1 MDTGAMIAAIEPTSA
16 NTAGPV
22 YQLKVVLMGTR
33 RPIWRRVQVPGN
45 ANLGW
50 LHAVLQIGMGWT
62 NSHLHQFN
70 LGTAL
75 YSDTRAHCAEFVGD
89 PEILEERKAVLQD
102 VVSDAQ
108 TVFGYEYDFGDSW
121 EHEVVVEKI
130 LPPDATV
137 SAVARC
143 VDGARACPPED
154 CGGVDGYEDLLR
166 ILKKPKHPEHQ
177 SMKTWLGGA
186 FDAEAFSV
194 ETTNAWLGRL
204 KWPKVTE
211 ALLRK
216 VLLAR
221 DGSRE

>member
-1 MDTGAMIAAIEPTSA
+1 MIAAIDPASA
-16 NTAGPV
+16 KTAAPV
-22 YQLKVVLMGTR
+22 YQLKVVLVGTR

-50 LHAVLQIGMGWT
+50 LHAVLQIVMGWT

-102 VVSDAQ
+102 VLSDSQ

-137 SAVARC
+137 SAVALC
-143 VDGARACPPED
+143 LEGARACPPDD
-154 CGGVDGYEDLLR
+154 CGGVGGYEDLLK
-166 ILKKPKHPEHQ
+166 ILKNRKHPEHK
-177 SMKTWLGGA
+177 SMKEWLGRP

-194 ETTNAWLGRL
+194 EATNGWLGRL

-211 ALLRK
+211 AQLCK
-216 VLLAR
+216 VLMAR